1 MNTLLIGNGYWGNII
16 KPKLE
21 KLTNLIGVVDSKTD
35 INSFLGDKI
44 DFAFVCTPT
53 NTHYKIS
60 KILIENNINIF
71 CEKPFTGDINLANEL
86 YKMSVDKN
94 TIIYVDNIFL
104 LRDEIKNIEFCS
116 IEKLE
121 FLWKKNDNNYKEN
134 LINSLMYHD
143 LYLTNYLIK
152 KNSWVFEKIDY
163 NEKNLDVVMNND
175 QSEVR
180 FIYDRGSDLKEKIII
195 VNDTTKI
202 DISNPKN
209 DPLNDTIIKIIN
221 KEIDYES
228 NKIITLETLELI
240 QKIK

>member
-21 KLTNLIGVVDSKTD
+21 KLTNLIGVVDSKTN
-35 INSFLGDKI
+35 INSFLGNKI

-53 NTHYKIS
+53 STHYKIC
-60 KILIENNINIF
+60 KTLIENNINIF

-104 LRDEIKNIEFCS
+104 LRNEIKNIKFNT
-116 IEKLE
+116 IKKLE
-121 FLWKKNDNNYKEN
+121 FVWKKHDNNFKEN
-134 LINSLMYHD
+134 LIDSLMYHD

-152 KNSWVFEKIDY
+152 KNDWVFEKIEYD
-163 NEKNLDVVMNND
+163 EKNLDMVMNNN

-180 FIYDRGSDLKEKIII
+180 FIYDRGSDVKEKIII

-202 DISNPKN
+202 DLSNPKN

-221 KEIDYES
+221 KEIDYKT
-228 NKIITLETLELI
+228 NKMITLETLELI
-240 QKIK
+240 QKIR